1 MRFKL
6 FGTEFYISFLFA
18 AVITAILAFDRTGFA
33 LPLIFAVVMHEG
45 GHLLV
50 MWILDCS
57 PKRVRLVPAALEIT
71 AAFGCSRKKE
81 IAVAL
86 AGPAVNLVLF
96 FTLWFNFLAYKGEQ
110 TLIYALINLLIC
122 IFNML
127 PVTGLDGGTVLF
139 SLLARRKTPERA
151 ALIMRV
157 INLSLAAVLISAAV
171 YLCFHGK
178 VNISLFITALYLI
191 VISIIKM

>member
-18 AVITAILAFDRTGFA
+18 AVITAMLAFDRTGFA

-45 GHLLV
+45 GHLLA

>member
-18 AVITAILAFDRTGFA
+18 AVITAMLAFDRTGFA

-50 MWILDCS
+50 MWILDCC
-57 PKRVRLVPAALEIT
+57 PKRVRLVPAAVEIT
-71 AAFGCSRKKE
+71 AVFGCSRKKE

-96 FTLWFNFLAYKGEQ
+96 FTLWFNFLAYKNEPV
-110 TLIYALINLLIC
+110 LVCALINLLIC

-139 SLLARRKTPERA
+139 SLLTRRKAPEKA
-151 ALIMRV
+151 ALIMRI
-157 INLSLAAVLISAAV
+157 INLSLAAALLFAAV

-178 VNISLFITALYLI
+178 TNISLFITALYLI
-191 VISIIKM
+191 VISIVKM

>member
-6 FGTEFYISFLFA
+6 LGTEFYISFLFS
-18 AVITAILAFDRTGFA
+18 AVITAMLAFDRTGYA

-45 GHLLV
+45 GHLLA

-57 PKRVRLVPAALEIT
+57 PKRVRLVPAAVEIT
-71 AAFGCSRKKE
+71 TAFGCPRKKE

-96 FTLWFNFLAYKGEQ
+96 FTLWFNFLAYKNDPV
-110 TLIYALINLLIC
+110 LVCALINLLVFA
-122 IFNML
+122 FNML

-139 SLLARRKTPERA
+139 SLLTCKRTPEKA
-151 ALIMRV
+151 VLIMRI
-157 INLSLAAVLISAAV
+157 INLSLAAAVLFAAV